1 MNNEKHCLRTR
12 REALR
17 ARVLITAIIAGV
29 SACAVL
35 LGVLFYVTEA
45 DSLEMKVEKKAVT
58 LKQSHKD
65 DESLFTAKCGQ
76 CHTAPDPAKT
86 DPVKNDCTKGFSK
99 DELASVKRYR
109 ADVRTGKSLYESQ
122 CVRCHALIDPGS
134 RTIDYWSKNICTSD
148 ECFVRKLHED
158 EEQQLLLYLSSHAKK
173 IDKGGVK

>member
-12 REALR
+12 KEALR

-45 DSLEMKVEKKAVT
+45 DSIEMKVEKKAVT

-86 DPVKNDCTKGFSK
+86 DPMKTACTKGFSK
-99 DELASVKRYR
+99 DELVSVQRYR

-134 RTIDYWSKNICTSD
+134 RTIDSCSKNLFTLY
-148 ECFVRKLHED
+148 ECFVTKLHD
-158 EEQQLLLYLSSHAKK
+158 
-173 IDKGGVK
+173 D